1 MSVAG
6 IPMVLWIHHSLIG
19 EKEPTLSSQPNRR
32 KTMTDCTKV
41 TRVFPVL
48 ILRHSCEKCSTCQV
62 LEQVLTEP
70 PGKFPLHRAL

>member
-6 IPMVLWIHHSLIG
+6 IPMMLWIHHSLIG

-48 ILRHSCEKCSTCQV
+48 ILGHSIEKRSTCQV
-62 LEQVLTEP
+62 EQVLTEP
-70 PGKFPLHRAL
+70 PRKFPLHRAL